1 MSKSEIISSV
11 NVDDIPPMPQSATH
25 AMRLLGDPSSDA
37 IMIAKVIMEDQA
49 MTARLLQV
57 ANSPFYG
64 RSKSV
69 NTVRDAIVVI
79 GYPGVKGLIISSS
92 TRGIVKNPGLLE
104 TLLWEHSLGAAFAA
118 REIAR
123 ETGLV
128 NPDEAFTAGLIHD
141 IGRIVMSSID
151 RDRYVRVMK
160 ECYNEIGGPDFSL
173 TIENEIFGYAHTDL
187 GAMIAQKWRLSDDL
201 RIALQ
206 FHHIAD
212 TSLPEGAPA
221 EYGAPMATL
230 TCLANLFQYRLGI
243 GTRAP
248 IEFNVSAHIA
258 AQRLHLDARRISLL
272 LLAVKKAFEEHKD
285 SFAFA

>member
-1 MSKSEIISSV
+1 M
-11 NVDDIPPMPQSATH
+11 
-25 AMRLLGDPSSDA
+25 LGDPSSDA
-37 IMIAKVIMEDQA
+37 NKIAKVISQDQA

-79 GYPGVKGLIISSS
+79 GYPGVKGLVITSSM
-92 TRGIVKNPGLLE
+92 RGIFKSPGLLE

-118 REIAR
+118 REIAK
-123 ETGLV
+123 ETGLL

-141 IGRIVMSSID
+141 IGRIAMASID
-151 RDRYVRVMK
+151 RDRYVNVMK

-173 TIENEIFGYAHTDL
+173 EVENEVFGYSHTDL
-187 GAMIAQKWRLSDDL
+187 GPLIAQKWRLSDDL

-206 FHHIAD
+206 FHHISEASPQKD
-212 TSLPEGAPA
+212 APA

-243 GTRAP
+243 GTREP
-248 IEFNVSAHIA
+248 FEFDVHAHIA
-258 AQRLHLDARRISLL
+258 ARRLHLDIHRINLMLL
-272 LLAVKKAFEEHKD
+272 SVKKSFEEHKD